1 MKLMDLGEFR
11 CKWCGRLLSK
21 ICIEKGRI
29 EIKCPNK
36 NCKRNKDGGINS
48 FEFGYEG
55 VETRPE
61 EERTDVVSNNK
72 QKL

>member
-1 MKLMDLGEFR
+1 MDLSEFR
-11 CKWCGRLLSK
+11 CKWCGRLLSR

-36 NCKRNKDGGINS
+36 ECKRNRDGGINS
-48 FEFGYEG
+48 YSVGYEG
-55 VETRPE
+55 VVQARPE
-61 EERTDVVSNNK
+61 KERTDVISKSK